1 MARRTNIYSQLCLV
15 CTSDK
20 ECFQLETRCAK
31 RSTKN
36 SFGVHWPNSWKLSE
50 FTETSMNN
58 YVCCSRNSSA
68 VQSTDTSGNQ
78 EKATASN
85 KEDLALAEQEA
96 SPSNDSPRMMTRY
109 RKRLS
114 DTATLAIDIKHNRRS
129 MSSNSQPEAVSRQQL
144 VTSLGTPDFFTNG
157 LQYFGMTK

>member
-1 MARRTNIYSQLCLV
+1 MCKTINKKYNLHKCVRIIWQRNLNCLPP
-15 CTSDK
+15 
-20 ECFQLETRCAK
+20 K
-31 RSTKN
+31 RK
-36 SFGVHWPNSWKLSE
+36 